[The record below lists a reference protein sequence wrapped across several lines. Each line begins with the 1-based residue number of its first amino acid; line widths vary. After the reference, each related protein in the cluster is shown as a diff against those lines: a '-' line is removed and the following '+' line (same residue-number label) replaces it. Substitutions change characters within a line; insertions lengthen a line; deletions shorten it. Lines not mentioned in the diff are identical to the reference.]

1 MDEKRTYVRYCLSGH
16 EVVYTGM
23 CPSRC
28 RICNNRINLSL
39 PPITLEEAKAAREA
53 AALKAAVPKEEE
65 KKAEEVQ
72 PVEQE
77 PLPAPN
83 SSQGAE
89 HTERVPSNSLGNR
102 QPVLGGRQP
111 VASTG
116 VRTGMRMGQGAVRTT
131 LTSPRQEAIV
141 PTASPSVLPPVTKGF
156 QLNYLGACILV
167 PPEGG
172 WLGRDA
178 LGAEL
183 FEGNRL
189 ISRRHVFIRPDENG
203 RLIVQDDQ
211 SMNGVFYDVGKGRQK
226 MERSSAVLL
235 SPGDMLWLYNLP
247 LKLEVMSHDQ

>member
-1 MDEKRTYVRYCLSGH
+1 MDEKKTYVRYCLSGH

-39 PPITLEEAKAAREA
+39 PPITLEEAEAARKAAASKA
-53 AALKAAVPKEEE
+53 AAPKQEEE
-65 KKAEEVQ
+65 TTEEQKPAEPKTSPASQ
-72 PVEQE
+72 SPPVV
-77 PLPAPN
+77 
-83 SSQGAE
+83 GR
-89 HTERVPSNSLGNR
+89 TERVPSAPLGSR
-102 QPVLGGRQP
+102 QPVTPG
-111 VASTG
+111 G
-116 VRTGMRMGQGAVRTT
+116 VRTGIRIGQGAVRTT
-131 LTSPRQEAIV
+131 APRQEALSPQPLV
-141 PTASPSVLPPVTKGF
+141 VPSVSERFRLD
-156 QLNYLGACILV
+156 YLGAYIAV
-167 PPEGG
+167 PKEGG

-189 ISRRHVFIRPDENG
+189 ISRRHVFIRPDQNG

-247 LKLEVMSHDQ
+247 LRLEVIDHDE